1 MLEVCKKFLIE
12 VEQQILKSDN
22 DNLKGIAL
30 HKEKYLLIQ
39 ERMKLILHY
48 FKRQVRMILPNEEL
62 IKIKYQLI
70 SKGLDL
76 SDKKVLKG
84 LRKIEEDTLNA
95 QDNND
100 PTRGKLLSLASLNLF
115 LIRKRQGV
123 Q

>member
-62 IKIKYQLI
+62 IKIKTQLI

-84 LRKIEEDTLNA
+84 LRKIEEDTLNG

-100 PTRGKLLSLASLNLF
+100 PGKGKIILQTNL
-115 LIRKRQGV
+115 
-123 Q
+123 